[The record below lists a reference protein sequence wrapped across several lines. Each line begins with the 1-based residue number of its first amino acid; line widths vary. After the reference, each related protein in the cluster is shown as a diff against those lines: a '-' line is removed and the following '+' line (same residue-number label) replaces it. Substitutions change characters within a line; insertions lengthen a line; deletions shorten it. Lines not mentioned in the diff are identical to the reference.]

1 MREIEAARGNAAP
14 QGTVAAGDGPAER
27 QGAHAVASSRGGG
40 RAVRALWAAGGF
52 AAFGLGALGAVL
64 PIVPTTPFLLAA
76 AFCFARSSERS
87 RAWFRG
93 TKLYRTVL
101 AGYMSKRAMT
111 VRAKVALLVPLTA
124 VLAVSFALMG
134 SVPVGRAVV
143 AVVWA
148 AHLVYFG
155 LVVKTDRGPSEG
167 ALAAAAPLGTDGEG
181 A

>member
-14 QGTVAAGDGPAER
+14 QGTDAAGDGPAER

-40 RAVRALWAAGGF
+40 AVRALWAAGGF

>member
-1 MREIEAARGNAAP
+1 
-14 QGTVAAGDGPAER
+14 
-27 QGAHAVASSRGGG
+27 
-40 RAVRALWAAGGF
+40 
-52 AAFGLGALGAVL
+52 AVL